1 MKVGLK
7 YPSLPLLHCALILA
21 AANSRGM
28 RLIGTRSRLH
38 CKAAI
43 VPQKE
48 SYWLIYQPP
57 RSHDSFGRSPSF

>member
-28 RLIGTRSRLH
+28 RLIGTRLRLH

-57 RSHDSFGRSPSF
+57 RSHGSFGRSPSF